1 MSTDLSIIHLITGA
15 SFIVQLVML
24 ILVLASVFSW
34 TVIFSKWRLLSAAK
48 LNAEEF
54 EERFWNSH
62 DLSELYNQTS
72 KVEKAPGS
80 SGLETIFESG
90 FREFAKLRKDENLS
104 PNIIMEGVQRSMR
117 VSLNR
122 EIDAMENHLPFLAT
136 VGSTSPYVGLFG
148 TVWGIM
154 NSFRA
159 LGTAKQAT
167 LGMVAP
173 GISEA
178 LIATAIGLFAAIPA
192 VIAYNRYVHQVDRL
206 TSRYDAFYE
215 EFTNILQRQAHK

>member
-15 SFIVQLVML
+15 SFIVQLVMFL
-24 ILVLASVFSW
+24 LALASILSW
-34 TVIFSKWRLLSAAK
+34 TVIFSKWKLLNAAK
-48 LNAEEF
+48 ENAEEF
-54 EERFWNSH
+54 EDKFWKAH

-72 KVEKAPGS
+72 KNEKVIGS
-80 SGLETIFESG
+80 NGLEAIFESG

-104 PNIIMEGVQRSMR
+104 PQVIMEGVQRTMR
-117 VSLNR
+117 VALNR

-192 VIAYNRYVHQVDRL
+192 VIAYNRYVHHVDRL

-215 EFTNILQRQAHK
+215 EFSNILQRQAHK